1 MHFILKIIFLYT
13 VFFFNL
19 TISVFAQIT
28 IDTASIKDQLF
39 FILERDQKPR
49 KSGDS
54 IQFINYIDSTNLIIL
69 ESIVEKYG
77 WPGRSFVGAKGNNTA
92 WLVIQHADLQ
102 TQEKYFPLIKKSVD
116 LGESRKV
123 DLALLEDRIL
133 MRKGEKQKYGSQIRM
148 NPKTGAQEIW
158 PIEDEKNVNK
168 RRSEIGLEP
177 MEDYA
182 KRFGIEYTLP
192 EK

>member
-1 MHFILKIIFLYT
+1 MEKKFFTT
-13 VFFFNL
+13 VFFFII
-19 TISVFAQIT
+19 TFSAIAQSA
-28 IDTASIKDQLF
+28 IDTIAIKEQLS

-49 KSGDS
+49 KTGDS
-54 IQFINYIDSTNLIIL
+54 VLFIHYIDSTNLIML
-69 ESIVEKYG
+69 EAIVKKFG
-77 WPGRSFVGAKGNNTA
+77 WPGRSLVGAKGNNTA

-102 TQEKYFPLIKKSVD
+102 AQEKYFPMIKKSVEA
-116 LGESRKV
+116 GESRKM

-133 MRKGEKQKYGSQIRM
+133 MRKGEKQKYGSQISI

-168 RRSEIGLEP
+168 KRSDLGLEP

-182 KRFGIEYTLP
+182 KRFGMEYTLP